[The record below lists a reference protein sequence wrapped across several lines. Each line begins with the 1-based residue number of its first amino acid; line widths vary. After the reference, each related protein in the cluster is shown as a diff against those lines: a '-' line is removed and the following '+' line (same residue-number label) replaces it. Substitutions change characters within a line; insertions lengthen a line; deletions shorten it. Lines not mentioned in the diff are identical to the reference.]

1 MKKVNVS
8 IPYEEEKLIA
18 LRWYAQQK
26 GVQLEEELTRTLDN
40 LFTKLVPSSVREY
53 ITREPDDAST

>member
-26 GVQLEEELTRTLDN
+26 GVQLEEELTRTMDN
-40 LFTKLVPSSVREY
+40 LFAKLVPASVREY
-53 ITREPDDAST
+53 ITREPGDTSA